1 MKSLL
6 RITHKEELTYCTLV
20 FVCPGCL
27 AGGPK
32 NYDGLHALPVNAP
45 YLSFPSWE
53 WNGSLESPS
62 LTPAILTT
70 GYSRCHSFLRDGV
83 FEFLPDSSH
92 SLAGKKISIPDL
104 PMWAENLK

>member
-6 RITHKEELTYCTLV
+6 KISKHGELTYCALV
-20 FVCPGCL
+20 FVCPGCV

-32 NYDGLHALPVNAP
+32 NYDGLHMLPVNAS
-45 YLSFPSWE
+45 YLPIPSWE

-62 LTPAILTT
+62 LVPSILTT
-70 GYSRCHSFLRDGV
+70 GYSVCHSFLKDGV
-83 FEFLPDSSH
+83 FEFLPDSTH

-104 PMWAENLK
+104 PMWAENL